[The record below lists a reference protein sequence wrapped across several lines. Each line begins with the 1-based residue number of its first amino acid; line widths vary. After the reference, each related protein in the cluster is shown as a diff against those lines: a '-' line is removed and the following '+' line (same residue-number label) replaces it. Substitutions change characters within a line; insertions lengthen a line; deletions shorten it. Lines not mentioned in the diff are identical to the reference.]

1 MRICLMPLKFERKNP
16 TKSMRH
22 LKECLSKIL
31 QHQPDLICFPECC
44 LTGYLWEHEDIIKYA
59 EPIPGPTTDTMSR
72 IAKKHG
78 VFIAF
83 GMLEKAGS
91 AIYNSAVLINRS
103 GEIILKHRKIQEP
116 PPFQRGKTVKSV
128 ETELGRLSMIICGDL
143 FNEEVIRKVDRT
155 TDLLILLTGGF
166 YAGKFADYNKGYSE
180 DREAYLDAVKKIGV
194 STAIVSTL
202 EPTLE
207 SEKVYFGIG
216 MVVDDKGNLLKESS
230 HKADEFLVF
239 DI

>member
-1 MRICLMPLKFERKNP
+1 
-16 TKSMRH
+16 
-22 LKECLSKIL
+22 
-31 QHQPDLICFPECC
+31 
-44 LTGYLWEHEDIIKYA
+44 
-59 EPIPGPTTDTMSR
+59 MSR
-72 IAKKHG
+72 IMANTYSQIYIHI
-78 VFIAF
+78 VFTVEGRQNLIRKQYKEELHKYITGIIQNKGQKVITINSMPDHVHILI
-83 GMLEKAGS
+83 GMKPNVVLSDLVRDIKANS
-91 AIYNSAVLINRS
+91 SKIYNSAVLINRS

-116 PPFQRGKTVKSV
+116 PPFERGKTVKSV
-128 ETELGRLSMIICGDL
+128 ETELGRLTMIICGDI

-216 MVVDDKGNLLKESS
+216 MVVDDKGNSVKESS